1 MPAGVSGE
9 CDVKR
14 REELKEDICE
24 VGRRLYQHGYIAAME
39 GNVSIRLS
47 EEEVLST
54 PAGVCKG
61 YLTPDMIVSCDFA
74 GKRIDG
80 TLRVSTEIEMHLTVY
95 RARPD
100 VRAVVHAHPPK
111 ATAFAVAGVPLN
123 RAVLAEVVVTL
134 GCIPLAEYGTPS
146 TKELADSV
154 ERLIRTSDG
163 LLLSNHGV
171 LTVGKEVLEAYY
183 KLEVVE
189 HFAEISFM
197 SRLLGGERL
206 LPRSE
211 VSRLLSLRKGVYKL
225 EGPPGGEA
233 CPIPAEEAGSV
244 GAAAGADGNEMIQ
257 LSRDELVTLISDAIR
272 AVGGARTA

>member
-1 MPAGVSGE
+1 
-9 CDVKR
+9 
-14 REELKEDICE
+14 
-24 VGRRLYQHGYIAAME
+24 
-39 GNVSIRLS
+39 
-47 EEEVLST
+47 
-54 PAGVCKG
+54 
-61 YLTPDMIVSCDFA
+61 
-74 GKRIDG
+74 
-80 TLRVSTEIEMHLTVY
+80 
-95 RARPD
+95 
-100 VRAVVHAHPPK
+100 
-111 ATAFAVAGVPLN
+111 
-123 RAVLAEVVVTL
+123 
-134 GCIPLAEYGTPS
+134 
-146 TKELADSV
+146 
-154 ERLIRTSDG
+154 
-163 LLLSNHGV
+163 
-171 LTVGKEVLEAYY
+171 VGKEVLEAYY

-244 GAAAGADGNEMIQ
+244 GTAAGADGNEMIQ